1 MHSNFSSSNQR
12 QPTPTSSSKKQ
23 VLLKVLKT
31 VTLFYKL
38 VLLEASVKPAYTTT
52 SMKQPLV

>member
-38 VLLEASVKPAYTTT
+38 VLFEASVKPAYTTT
-52 SMKQPLV
+52 SMRQPLV